1 MKAQPAANATVPLR
15 GPSAFC
21 ICLFP
26 QVGLCCKGYGRKS
39 RQVPTYRNINSYG
52 FAADTKSPQLKTA
65 GTQKV
70 FPLSPLRTPL
80 TPSQKNKVC
89 NPSLGGTGGTLFTQ
103 HYSCPAVLRC
113 YIGSCGRLLGYR
125 FVCDKCLPQ
134 SRSPAR
140 AALNRQGG
148 SVEPPGTFGN
158 IETKSVNADL

>member
-1 MKAQPAANATVPLR
+1 MVSEGSKQSVHSFSSTSLRFIRSHTVCIYWRARKWAFVQARKQAMKAQSAANATVPLR

-26 QVGLCCKGYGRKS
+26 QVGLCCTGYGRES
-39 RQVPTYRNINSYG
+39 RQVPTSRNIGSCG

-80 TPSQKNKVC
+80 TPSQKNKEC

-113 YIGSCGRLLGYR
+113 YIGS
-125 FVCDKCLPQ
+125 
-134 SRSPAR
+134 
-140 AALNRQGG
+140 
-148 SVEPPGTFGN
+148 
-158 IETKSVNADL
+158 